1 MHPDEAIYEAVAF
14 ELEREGARKGL
25 WAKAF
30 AKAGGVEHVAKAL
43 YIEWRV
49 EQLKEELAAELVRAE
64 ALARKQVEFEVESAR
79 LRDEAEREEI
89 LSTRYPEFV
98 RLARRF
104 FALGLSAD
112 VVKMQLESRGL
123 PEHLAKRAVHEASQR

>member
-1 MHPDEAIYEAVAF
+1 MQSDEPIYEAVAF
-14 ELEREGARKGL
+14 ELEDEGPRKGL
-25 WAKAF
+25 WAKAY
-30 AKAGGVEHVAKAL
+30 AKAGGVEHVARAL

-49 EQLKEELAAELVRAE
+49 EQLKEELAAELARAE
-64 ALARKQVEFEVESAR
+64 ALARKQVEFEAETTR
-79 LRDEAEREEI
+79 LRAEAKREER

-112 VVKMQLESRGL
+112 VVEMQLQSRGL
-123 PEHLAKRAVHEASQR
+123 AAHLAEQAVREASQR